1 MLFSISF
8 KINFLIK
15 FCNKRMLCVCVMCV
29 HVCVKERKTETQ
41 RGAQKL
47 LENLLSTEMFCR
59 EIEDKGIYDKYV
71 TT

>member
-1 MLFSISF
+1 MHVV
-8 KINFLIK
+8 
-15 FCNKRMLCVCVMCV
+15 CVCVMCT

-41 RGAQKL
+41 REAQKL

>member
-1 MLFSISF
+1 
-8 KINFLIK
+8 
-15 FCNKRMLCVCVMCV
+15 MLCVCVVCV

-41 RGAQKL
+41 REAQKL